1 MKYFIEGYFDSVSNS
16 LGSVNAENVHRLAN
30 EIVRVWQRRG
40 AIYIMGNG
48 GSASTAS
55 HFACDLSKLTISGGR
70 QRVKAVSLTD
80 NAAIMTAWANDSHY
94 EDIFIHQL
102 IPFLETRDL
111 VIAISASGNSGNVVK
126 ALDYAAQA
134 GAATASL
141 SGFQGGAVS
150 RMTDYPIV
158 TFSDNMQV
166 IEDSHS
172 LLCHG
177 LALEVCHLMERM
189 ETDYR
194 MAVGNGGIA

>member
-1 MKYFIEGYFDSVSNS
+1 MSYFIESYFHAVSSS
-16 LGSVNAENVHRLAN
+16 LDSVNAERVHRLAGA
-30 EIVRVWQRRG
+30 IVGVWKQRG
-40 AIYIMGNG
+40 TIYIMGNG

-55 HFACDLSKLTISGGR
+55 HFACDLSKLTIAGGR
-70 QRVKAVSLTD
+70 PRVKAVSLTD
-80 NAAIMTAWANDSHY
+80 NAAILTAWANDSHY

-102 IPFLETRDL
+102 IPFLEPRDM

-126 ALDYAAQA
+126 ALGYAAEA

-150 RMTDYPIV
+150 RMTDYPII
-158 TFSDNMQV
+158 TFSDSMQV

-177 LALEVCHLMERM
+177 MALEVCQLMERV
-189 ETDYR
+189 EEDR
-194 MAVGNGGIA
+194 RLAVGKGGIA